1 MNPTI
6 IIPDVDGRDFWRWAV
21 AHRKEEDSVIFLGD
35 YLDPYEDEWI
45 YWSDAYKGLL
55 DIIELKRTN
64 PDKVVL
70 LLGNHDLHYLFPMVH
85 GSRYNEYQ
93 AEKIRKT
100 FMDNMD
106 CFQMAA
112 ECEID
117 GKRYLFTHAG
127 VNKVWAEKHADL
139 FGPVEKI
146 TAETFNDLMF
156 KDEFVEALGDI
167 SKLRWGSDPA
177 GSMVWADVEEFEW
190 REARLPNVIQVF
202 GHTLQDNGPRVID
215 HSIYCLDCRRTFCLD
230 ASGEMNNIVYTL

>member
-1 MNPTI
+1 MNTPI
-6 IIPDVDGRDFWRWAV
+6 IIPDVHGRDFWRWAV
-21 AHRKEEDSVIFLGD
+21 AHRKEEETVVFLGD

-64 PDKVVL
+64 PGKVVL
-70 LLGNHDLHYLFPMVH
+70 LLGNHDLHYLLPGLR

-112 ECEID
+112 GCEIS

-146 TAETFNDLMF
+146 TAETFNRLMF
-156 KDEFVEALGDI
+156 TDEFVEALGDI
-167 SKLRWGSDPA
+167 SKLRCGSDHA

-190 REARLPNVIQVF
+190 SEARLPKAIQVF

-215 HSIYCLDCRRTFCLD
+215 NSMYCLDCRKSFVLN
-230 ASGEMNNIVYTL
+230 ASGEIEPI

>member
-1 MNPTI
+1 MDTSII
-6 IIPDVDGRDFWRWAV
+6 IIPDIHGRDFWRWTV
-21 AHRKEEDSVIFLGD
+21 AQRKEEDTLIFLGD
-35 YLDPYEDEWI
+35 YLDPYENEWI

-55 DIIELKRTN
+55 DIVALKRQH

-70 LLGNHDLHYLFPMVH
+70 LLGNHDLHYLFPGLR

-112 ECEID
+112 ECEI
-117 GKRYLFTHAG
+117 GGQRYLFTHAG
-127 VNKVWAEKHADL
+127 VNRVWAEKHAGL

-146 TAETFNDLMF
+146 TAETFNGLMF
-156 KDEFVEALGDI
+156 KDEFVEALGDV
-167 SKLRWGSDPA
+167 SKLRWGRDRA

-190 REARLPNVIQVF
+190 SEARLPNVIQVF
-202 GHTLQDNGPRVID
+202 GHTLQGNGPRVIGN
-215 HSIYCLDCRRTFCLD
+215 SFFCLDCRRSFVLN
-230 ASGEMNNIVYTL
+230 ASGEID